1 MPAPKRRITAAERDR
16 ALRLRKKLT
25 ASFGVMG
32 TTAVAVL
39 GIVAYLTNA
48 GTSSTSAGSSS
59 GTSSTTTATPSSS
72 SSSSSSSTSTGSS
85 SLSTGS
91 ASTGSSS
98 SASTVSGGS

>member
-25 ASFGVMG
+25 ASVGVMG

-39 GIVAYLTNA
+39 GIVAYHTNP
-48 GTSSTSAGSSS
+48 GTSSTSAGSTSS
-59 GTSSTTTATPSSS
+59 VTSSTTTATP
-72 SSSSSSSTSTGSS
+72 SSSSSSTSTGSS

>member
-1 MPAPKRRITAAERDR
+1 MPAPKRRITAAGRDR

-25 ASFGVMG
+25 ASVGVMG

-39 GIVAYLTNA
+39 GIVAYHTNA

-59 GTSSTTTATPSSS
+59 VTSSTTTATP
-72 SSSSSSSTSTGSS
+72 SSSSSSTSTGSS

>member
-39 GIVAYLTNA
+39 GIVAYHTNA

-59 GTSSTTTATPSSS
+59 VTSSTTTATPS

-91 ASTGSSS
+91 AITGSSS

>member
-25 ASFGVMG
+25 ASVGVMG

-39 GIVAYLTNA
+39 GIVAYHTNP

-59 GTSSTTTATPSSS
+59 VTSSTTTATPS

>member
-39 GIVAYLTNA
+39 GIVAYHTNA

-59 GTSSTTTATPSSS
+59 VTSSTTTATPS

>member
-1 MPAPKRRITAAERDR
+1 MPAPKRRITAAGRDR

-25 ASFGVMG
+25 ASVGVMG

-39 GIVAYLTNA
+39 GIVAYHTNP
-48 GTSSTSAGSSS
+48 GTSSTSAGSTSS
-59 GTSSTTTATPSSS
+59 VTSSTTTATPS

>member
-1 MPAPKRRITAAERDR
+1 MAAPKRRITAAERDR

-25 ASFGVMG
+25 ASIGVMG

-39 GIVAYLTNA
+39 GIVAYHTNA

-59 GTSSTTTATPSSS
+59 VTSSTTTATPS